1 MEKLL
6 KKYSFRD
13 WDSIMAAVGHG
24 GLKEGQI
31 VNKLYEEYEKKHKK
45 LITDEQI
52 LEEISENKDNKYLIK
67 PKSSIVV
74 KGTHDV
80 SVRYSKCCNPV
91 PGDEIVGFIT
101 RGRGISIHRTD
112 CVNIMNL
119 PEIERARVIEA
130 DWEASSL
137 EEKSDQKYMGEIKI
151 FANNRTGLLA
161 DISRVFTENDI
172 DVRAMNSR
180 TSKQEIATIEVSFLT
195 QGKPQMVRIIE
206 KIRAIDNVI
215 DIERTTG

>member
-1 MEKLL
+1 MIFTSDGEVTLL
-6 KKYSFRD
+6 SAPTTSGMLVGTVTVKVEA
-13 WDSIMAAVGHG
+13 AAVRVMGV
-24 GLKEGQI
+24 L
-31 VNKLYEEYEKKHKK
+31 
-45 LITDEQI
+45 
-52 LEEISENKDNKYLIK
+52 
-67 PKSSIVV
+67 
-74 KGTHDV
+74 
-80 SVRYSKCCNPV
+80 PV

>member
-1 MEKLL
+1 M
-6 KKYSFRD
+6 
-13 WDSIMAAVGHG
+13 
-24 GLKEGQI
+24 
-31 VNKLYEEYEKKHKK
+31 
-45 LITDEQI
+45 
-52 LEEISENKDNKYLIK
+52 
-67 PKSSIVV
+67 P
-74 KGTHDV
+74 
-80 SVRYSKCCNPV
+80 
-91 PGDEIVGFIT
+91 
-101 RGRGISIHRTD
+101 
-112 CVNIMNL
+112 
-119 PEIERARVIEA
+119 RVIEA

-180 TSKQEIATIEVSFLT
+180 TCKQEIATIEVSFLT